1 MIAPRSL
8 RKRGGVSATTSPR
21 QSTCYDDTSE
31 QAAASKRQLAEGEDE
46 MTNGLESHPPRDI
59 DIAIIGGGPTGLAAG
74 LYAGRALRTT
84 VLWERMMIGGQIAST
99 GLVENYPGFAEGVNG
114 VDLALAMHAQAEHF
128 GVETKYEPVTA
139 LRREGSRYVVESG
152 SGVYRAKAVIVTA
165 GADHNKLGAPG
176 EAEFTGRGVSYCA
189 TCDAAFFPNQ
199 PVAVV
204 GGGDAAL
211 DEALFTTRYASKV
224 YVIHRRGRLRASKIL
239 QERAIAEPK
248 IEFVWDTV
256 VERVHGD
263 EAVTSVSLRHLR
275 SDEASELAV
284 SALFIFIGQA
294 PNSGLLAELVPLD
307 AGGHAYVNLRM
318 ETELPGLYAA
328 GDVRIDAAKQVV
340 SAAGDGAT
348 AAIAADH
355 YITERFDSHAG
366 GHADVRTAA
375 GAPAA
380 SS

>member
-1 MIAPRSL
+1 
-8 RKRGGVSATTSPR
+8 
-21 QSTCYDDTSE
+21 
-31 QAAASKRQLAEGEDE
+31 
-46 MTNGLESHPPRDI
+46 MTNGLESDPPRDI

-84 VLWERMMIGGQIAST
+84 VLWERLMIGGQIAST

-114 VDLALAMHAQAEHF
+114 VDLALAMHAQAERF

-165 GADHNKLGAPG
+165 GAEHNKLGAPG

-224 YVIHRRGRLRASKIL
+224 FVIHRRDRLRASKIL
-239 QERAIAEPK
+239 QQRAIAEPK

-263 EAVTSVSLRHLR
+263 EAVTSLSLRRLPG
-275 SDEASELAV
+275 DEASELAV

-294 PNSGLLAELVPLD
+294 PNSGLLAGLVPLD

-355 YITERFDSHAG
+355 YITERFDSRADG
-366 GHADVRTAA
+366 PADVRTAA
-375 GAPAA
+375 VAPAA

>member
-1 MIAPRSL
+1 MKRRAEDGERSVRSKMTSGL
-8 RKRGGVSATTSPR
+8 KSA
-21 QSTCYDDTSE
+21 
-31 QAAASKRQLAEGEDE
+31 
-46 MTNGLESHPPRDI
+46 PPREI

-84 VLWERMMIGGQIAST
+84 VLWERLMIGGQIASA
-99 GLVENYPGFAEGVNG
+99 GLVENYPGFADGLEG
-114 VDLALAMHAQAEHF
+114 VDLALRMHAQAERF
-128 GVETKYEPVTA
+128 GVETKYEAVTD
-139 LRREGSRYVVESG
+139 LRRDGSCYVLESA
-152 SGVYRAKAVIVTA
+152 SGAYRATAVIVTA
-165 GADHNKLGAPG
+165 GGEPNKLGVPG
-176 EAEFTGRGVSYCA
+176 ETEFTGRGVWYCA
-189 TCDAAFFPNQ
+189 TCDAAFFPNL

-224 YVIHRRGRLRASKIL
+224 YVIHRRDRLRASKTL
-239 QERAIAEPK
+239 QERAAAEPK
-248 IEFVWDTV
+248 IEFIWDTV

-263 EAVTSVSLRHLR
+263 EAVASLGLRHVR
-275 SDEASELAV
+275 SGEASELAV
-284 SALFIFIGQA
+284 SALFIFIGQT

-340 SAAGDGAT
+340 SASGDGAT

-355 YITERFDSHAG
+355 YITECFDS
-366 GHADVRTAA
+366 RA
-375 GAPAA
+375 GARASAGAAAA